1 MLNIIYAVS
10 KLLTVF
16 VQYEDH
22 ELVVTLMLPIGWYLV
37 FYDLFIS
44 SYAET
49 VCTYVHVLQ
58 SSYCTQQVPN
68 C

>member
-22 ELVVTLMLPIGWYLV
+22 EL
-37 FYDLFIS
+37 D
-44 SYAET
+44 
-49 VCTYVHVLQ
+49 VHVANRLIPG
-58 SSYCTQQVPN
+58 VL
-68 C
+68 

>member
-22 ELVVTLMLPIGWYLV
+22 ELVVTFHVANRL
-37 FYDLFIS
+37 IS
-44 SYAET
+44 G
-49 VCTYVHVLQ
+49 VL
-58 SSYCTQQVPN
+58 
-68 C
+68 